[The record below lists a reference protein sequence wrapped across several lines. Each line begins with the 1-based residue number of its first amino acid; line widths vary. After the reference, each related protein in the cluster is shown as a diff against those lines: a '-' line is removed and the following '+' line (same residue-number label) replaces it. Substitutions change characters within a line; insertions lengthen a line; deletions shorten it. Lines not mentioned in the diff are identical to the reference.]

1 MSRPSTF
8 AEWLAGRSDAQLL
21 AVLTARPDVSVPPP
35 ADFDVLARRLSSSGS
50 VGRAKERVDS
60 FGWEIIS
67 ALALI
72 GRPVSVVELAEAGRV
87 GVDQLEPELERLRA
101 LAFVWG
107 DEQLELPRGVADELG
122 PYPLGLG
129 RPAIDLLRGE
139 LAVDERPVLCA
150 NLGID
155 PGRGTGLNALIKF
168 YEDPGRLDALL
179 AGIDEPERKLLEG
192 LADRAPVGSTGAP
205 VRVPLAAEAT
215 TAIGRLL
222 ARGLLLPAGADLVEM
237 PREVSLALRRLRAGG
252 SGGGPGDATEGSSTA
267 VGGLAELLGGQL
279 HPDPPALGGR
289 RLAADDVDGA
299 AATAAG
305 DLLRRLDTLLDRWDD
320 DPPVLTRSGGLPVRE
335 LRAAAKDLELPP
347 DTVAVLAELLRA
359 TALVAER
366 PGGDASVAL
375 TEYVD
380 DWRALSNAQRWAA
393 VAAAWLDLE
402 AQPGLATSVQP
413 ERPQLDGDGP
423 AKPVPVFSWDLRRPG
438 AAAARREVLEILADA
453 PNGTSADAAAV
464 LDQLAWQ
471 GPRRNPSWWGAVV
484 RWTLSEAELLG
495 VTGRGALGSAGRAVL
510 RSGRAPAAAAMDR
523 HLPAPVDHLLIQ
535 GDLTAIAPGPL
546 EPALAREIGLVADVE
561 SAGAAT
567 VFRFS
572 EGSIRRALDAGR
584 SGADVQALITRT
596 ARGTVPQSLT
606 YLVDDVA
613 RRHGRLRVGSISSYL
628 RCDDPALL
636 AEVAAARRTGSV
648 DLRLVAP
655 TVAVSSAPL
664 DRVLEVLRVAGYAPA
679 SESPDGQVRIERS
692 ATERVPVPA
701 RRPLVSGSTGI
712 PRDHLSAT
720 VVRLRRAETVAAAA
734 RSRPNRSAVVGEPV
748 RSTGAV
754 LKALNVVVEQGGA
767 VEISYIDLDGRSNTR
782 VVHPLL
788 LSGGY
793 LTAYDEQT
801 GSRST
806 FAVSRI
812 SSLAVLEDR

>member
-1 MSRPSTF
+1 MSGPSTF

-67 ALALI
+67 ALALV
-72 GRPVSVVELAEAGRV
+72 GRPVTVTELAEAGRI
-87 GVDQLEPELERLRA
+87 GLDELEPELERLRT
-101 LAFVWG
+101 LGFVWG
-107 DEQLELPRGVADELG
+107 DETLDLPRGVAEELG

-129 RPAIDLLRGE
+129 RPAIDLLRSE

-155 PGRGTGLNALIKF
+155 PGRGTGLNALIEF

-179 AGIDEPERKLLEG
+179 AEADEPERKLLEG
-192 LADRAPVGSTGAP
+192 LADRAPVGSTGSP
-205 VRVPLAAEAT
+205 VRVPAVADAT

-222 ARGLLLPAGADLVEM
+222 ARGLLLPAGGDLVEM
-237 PREVSLALRRLRAGG
+237 PREVSLVLRRLRAGTDG
-252 SGGGPGDATEGSSTA
+252 AASSAAGD
-267 VGGLAELLGGQL
+267 LAEI
-279 HPDPPALGGR
+279 LGGR
-289 RLAADDVDGA
+289 LHPEPPSLRGRRFAVEDVDGA
-299 AATAAG
+299 AATAVG
-305 DLLRRLDTLLDRWDD
+305 DLLRRLDTLLDRWEDEA
-320 DPPVLTRSGGLPVRE
+320 PVLTRSGGLPVRE
-335 LRAAAKDLELPP
+335 LRAASKALDLPT

-359 TALVAER
+359 TSLVTER
-366 PGGDASVAL
+366 PGGDTSVAL

-380 DWRALSNAQRWAA
+380 DWRTLGDAARWAA
-393 VAAAWLDLE
+393 VAAGWLDLE

-413 ERPQLDGDGP
+413 ERPHLDGDGP
-423 AKPVPVFSWDLRRPG
+423 PKPVPVFSWDLRRPG
-438 AAAARREVLEILADA
+438 AAAARREVLEVL
-453 PNGTSADAAAV
+453 AAAPPGTAADTADV
-464 LDQLAWQ
+464 VEQLAWQ
-471 GPRRNPSWWGAVV
+471 GPRRNPTWWNAVV
-484 RWTLSEAELLG
+484 RWTLAEAELLG
-495 VTGRGALGSAGRAVL
+495 VTGRGALGSAGRALL
-510 RSGRAPAAAAMDR
+510 RSGRQAAATAMDR

-572 EGSIRRALDAGR
+572 EASIRRALDAGR
-584 SGADVQALITRT
+584 SGTDVQALIART
-596 ARGTVPQSLT
+596 ARGSVPQSLT

-613 RRHGRLRVGSISSYL
+613 RRHGRLRVGSVSCYL

-636 AEVAAARRTGSV
+636 AEVVAARRTGSV

-655 TVAVSSAPL
+655 TVAVSAAPL

-679 SESPDGQVRIERS
+679 GEGPDGQVRIERS
-692 ATERVPVPA
+692 ASERVPVPA
-701 RRPLVSGSTGI
+701 RRPIVSGASGI

-720 VVRLRRAETVAAAA
+720 VTRLRRAETVAAAA
-734 RSRPNRSAVVGEPV
+734 RSRSPRPAVAGEPV
-748 RSTGAV
+748 RSSGAV
-754 LKALNVVVEQGGA
+754 LTALQAVVDDGGA
-767 VEISYIDLDGRSNTR
+767 VQIGYVDLEGRSTTR

-793 LTAYDEQT
+793 LTAYDEQS
-801 GSRST
+801 GERST
-806 FAVSRI
+806 FALSRI
-812 SSLAVLEDR
+812 SSLAVLEDQ